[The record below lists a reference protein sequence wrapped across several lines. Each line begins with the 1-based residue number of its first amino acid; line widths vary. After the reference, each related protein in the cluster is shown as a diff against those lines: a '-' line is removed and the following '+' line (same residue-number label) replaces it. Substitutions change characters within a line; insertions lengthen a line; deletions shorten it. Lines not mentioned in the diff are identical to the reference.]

1 MHFHSGFA
9 IFAAKSKDWFLLRS
23 PRRSVPF
30 TIHTEQNART
40 TTNALPSQHQ
50 HQQSRPFLVVDVAE
64 RALDGSLRSSFYFF
78 FFVFSSCHF
87 QFMMNSNVTAMSRT
101 QFLVAFCHFETAK
114 LWFAYATTQEEE
126 IRCFFLFANI
136 IMLINVVSGLL
147 TQKLSAVSVI
157 TFYCF
162 LIFICGKIK
171 HVQHYVDI
179 RL

>member
-23 PRRSVPF
+23 PCRSVPF
-30 TIHTEQNART
+30 TIHTEQNAGT

-87 QFMMNSNVTAMSRT
+87 QFMMNSNVTA
-101 QFLVAFCHFETAK
+101 
-114 LWFAYATTQEEE
+114 
-126 IRCFFLFANI
+126 
-136 IMLINVVSGLL
+136 
-147 TQKLSAVSVI
+147 
-157 TFYCF
+157 
-162 LIFICGKIK
+162 
-171 HVQHYVDI
+171 
-179 RL
+179 